1 MVSTHPD
8 DHNDEKIKIGQT
20 SQFSTTACFFV
31 ITYDEFECIMS
42 NIECPMVLSYYDRN
56 GRNFAVFAPFSKK
69 RPLAR

>member
-8 DHNDEKIKIGQT
+8 YHNDEKIKIGQT

-42 NIECPMVLSYYDRN
+42 NIECPSGFEL
-56 GRNFAVFAPFSKK
+56 
-69 RPLAR
+69 L